1 MKKIYIHSSCSISI
15 QPSFR
20 DDYFFDEITE
30 YSENGIEVIAPD
42 YKEFIPPMQLRRM
55 GKSMR
60 MAVYAAQKA
69 IQKAG
74 NPKIDAVITGT
85 GQGCLRDS
93 EKFVEAM
100 WDNDGGM
107 LNPTPFIQST
117 HNMAAATVALALGC
131 KGYNMTY
138 TNNSNSFES
147 AVLDA
152 ILYLNENPEHQILIG
167 GLEEISK
174 KTMEFWNSA
183 GYVNLENPKIPIEIN
198 SKSIGEINTEG
209 AGFFLASANKP
220 ENYLGVIS
228 AVETKFEVQNTEE
241 FIQNFLEKNEIS
253 IGEIDAV
260 ILGYNGDSRYDG
272 IYETISEGIFKENPQ
287 LMYKNVFGEFDT
299 AMALAIETGLKILE
313 HQKIPEILQINHSER
328 DAYKNILI
336 YNQRRGNNHSL
347 IFLGKE

>member
-183 GYVNLENPKIPIEIN
+183 GYVDLENPKIPIDIN
-198 SKSIGEINTEG
+198 SKSIGEVNAEG

-272 IYETISEGIFKENPQ
+272 IYETISKGIFKENPQ

>member
-30 YSENGIEVIAPD
+30 YSENGIEIIAPD

-167 GLEEISK
+167 GLDEISK

-198 SKSIGEINTEG
+198 SKSIGEVNAEG

>member
-100 WDNDGGM
+100 WDNDGAM

-138 TNNSNSFES
+138 TNNANSFES

-167 GLEEISK
+167 GLDEISE
-174 KTMEFWNSA
+174 KTMEFWSSA
-183 GYVNLENPKIPIEIN
+183 GYVNLENPKIPIDIN
-198 SKSIGEINTEG
+198 SKSIGEVNAEG

-287 LMYKNVFGEFDT
+287 LMYKNVLGEFDT
-299 AMALAIETGLKILE
+299 AMALAIETGLKVLK

>member
-20 DDYFFDEITE
+20 DDYFFEDLQE

-60 MAVYAAQKA
+60 MAVYASQKA
-69 IQKAG
+69 IQKAE
-74 NPKIDAVITGT
+74 NPRIDAVITGT

-100 WDNDGGM
+100 WDNDGAM

-138 TNNSNSFES
+138 TNDANSFEP

-152 ILYLNENPEHQILIG
+152 ILYLNENPEQQILIG
-167 GLEEISK
+167 GLDEISE
-174 KTMEFWNSA
+174 KTMEFWSSA
-183 GYVNLENPKIPIEIN
+183 GYVNLENPKIPIDIN
-198 SKSIGEINTEG
+198 SNSLGEVNAEG

-287 LMYKNVFGEFDT
+287 LMYKNVLGEFDT
-299 AMALAIETGLKILE
+299 AMALAIETGLKVLK